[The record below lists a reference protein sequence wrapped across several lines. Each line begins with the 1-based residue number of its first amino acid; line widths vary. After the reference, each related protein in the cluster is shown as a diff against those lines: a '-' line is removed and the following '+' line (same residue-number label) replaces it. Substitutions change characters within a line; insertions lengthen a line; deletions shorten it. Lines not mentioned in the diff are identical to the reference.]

1 MRALGVAL
9 VIAVL
14 LSACG
19 DDGPPATTPDALP
32 DVLTCDA
39 GAQSCD
45 DNNSCTTD
53 RVVSQTACSIT
64 CAHDPIPN
72 CCGNSMVEAGES
84 CDDGNQINYDGCS
97 SQCEFERALIIQT
110 ASIVPPNQGCDLN
123 GDGIIDNT
131 GSAALNDQA
140 RQFLSDFVTNRSFQN
155 NPVVALLVFVGRDQQ
170 MLNAPWTAFFLGGAD
185 TDTNVTDNFS
195 GSEPFYVTNDTLDQ
209 FGQPRWP
216 VTGSAPSGNLM
227 TNLGTLVMT
236 LPNRLVLENEEF
248 AHATLTG
255 NLMANPLGP
264 TAASFRL
271 CGAQTATSFHRIPDQ
286 TGGANSNATILDDLA
301 LGYTLGGFRITPTQP
316 DFDVDRDGLET
327 FRDTDGDQLID
338 LCIDGNGTQIQGR
351 DCAFDPRIADGYTI
365 AWDLTAV
372 RAFLAGPKP

>member
-1 MRALGVAL
+1 MRARGAL
-9 VIAVL
+9 IIAVL
-14 LSACG
+14 ASACG
-19 DDGPPATTPDALP
+19 DDGTPATIADART

-39 GAQSCD
+39 GVLSCD
-45 DNNSCTTD
+45 DHNACTTD
-53 RVVSQTACSIT
+53 RVLTQTACGIT

-72 CCGNSMVEAGES
+72 CCGNSVVEPGES
-84 CDDGNQINYDGCS
+84 CDDGNQTNYDGCS

-110 ASIVPPNQGCDLN
+110 AAIAPPTEGCDLDGN
-123 GDGIIDNT
+123 GTIDNT
-131 GSAALNDQA
+131 ASSALNDQA
-140 RQFLSDFVTNRSFQN
+140 RQFLSDFLTNRSFQN
-155 NPVVALLVFVGRDQQ
+155 NPAVALLVFVGRDQQ
-170 MLNAPWTAFFLGGAD
+170 MLTAPWTAFFLGGAD
-185 TDTNVTDNFS
+185 TDTDVTDNFS
-195 GSEPFYVTNDTLDQ
+195 GSEPFYVTMDTLDQ
-209 FGQPRWP
+209 FGAPRWA
-216 VTGSAPSGNLM
+216 VTGSAPSGSL
-227 TNLGTLVMT
+227 TTALGTTVIP
-236 LPNRLVLENEEF
+236 LPNRAVLENQEF

-255 NLMANPLGP
+255 NLMSNPLGP

-271 CGAQTATSFHRIPDQ
+271 CGVQTAASFHRIPDQ
-286 TGGANSNATILDDLA
+286 TGGANSNATILDDLV

-316 DFDVDRDGLET
+316 DYDIDGDGLET